1 MARIDNTQRLHRL
14 LNTRNHPAIALQ
26 RICDELECSEKTARR
41 TIEDLRDRLGQP
53 IVYAREQRGWCYDG
67 NVEQEIPGFFFNE
80 SELMALLTMRRLL
93 EQTQPGLL
101 EDELAP
107 IGERVETI
115 LENMGLGLAEA
126 MSRVRIVAVAGR
138 SLDDR
143 VFRCCSDA
151 VLTRRRLAFNYAARG
166 RSGESEPREVSPQR
180 LTHYRDN
187 WYLDAWCHTRK
198 GLRIF
203 SVDQIREP
211 HVREEPALDVEEAAL
226 DAEFTS
232 GYGIFPGAWTDVAV
246 LRFTP
251 HRASWVSKEV
261 WHPEQES
268 QTLEDGSWELRLPY
282 RHSAELVMDV
292 LKYGPDVEV
301 VGPPELRELVRD
313 RLAAGVR
320 VYGQEPAAPKSAGS

>member
-1 MARIDNTQRLHRL
+1 VNGGGGTMARIDNTQRLHRL
-14 LNTRNHPAIALQ
+14 LNMRSRPAITLQ
-26 RICDELECSEKTARR
+26 RICEKLECSEKTARR

-53 IVYAREQRGWCYDG
+53 IVYDREQRGWRYDG
-67 NVEQEIPGFFFNE
+67 DVAQEIPGFFFNE

-101 EDELAP
+101 EEELAP

-115 LENMGLGLAEA
+115 LGNMGLGLAQA

-138 SLDDR
+138 LLDDR

-151 VLTRRRLAFNYAARG
+151 VLTRRRLAFDYAARG
-166 RSGESEPREVSPQR
+166 RRGESEPREVSPQR

-187 WYLDAWCHTRK
+187 WYLDAWCHKRD

-203 SVDQIREP
+203 SVDQIHEP
-211 HVREEPALDVEEAAL
+211 GILEEPALDIEEATL

-232 GYGIFPGAWTDVAV
+232 GYGIFPGASTDVAV

-251 HRASWVSKEV
+251 HRASWVSKEI
-261 WHPEQES
+261 WHPGQTS
-268 QTLEDGSWELRLPY
+268 RTLEDGSWELRVPY
-282 RHSAELVMDV
+282 RHSAELVMDI

-301 VGPPELRELVRD
+301 LGPPALRELVRE
-313 RLAAGVR
+313 RLAEGVR
-320 VYGQEPAAPKSAGS
+320 IYG